1 MNTYQVATKVLEG
14 YKKEKLSDE
23 RIEFLINQANE
34 QLAEIAE
41 NEEVYQKFLAKVN
54 VPENIDPIILWMLL
68 MSDEPIVEEYID
80 VFNKRDYDEYIPVS
94 DLADLLFHLVYLK
107 KIEDTD
113 TEGFDFL
120 MEYKHPGKDEFDHY
134 CVSNMLV
141 YVEKLRQVEIS
152 F

>member
-14 YKKEKLSDE
+14 YKQERMSDE
-23 RIEFLINQANE
+23 RIEFLKNQAHK

-41 NEEVYQKFLAKVN
+41 NEEVYKEFLAKVN
-54 VPENIDPIILWMLL
+54 APENIDPIILWMLL
-68 MSDEPIVEEYID
+68 MCDEPIVEKYID

-107 KIEDTD
+107 KIQDID

-141 YVEKLRQVEIS
+141 FVEKLRQVEIS